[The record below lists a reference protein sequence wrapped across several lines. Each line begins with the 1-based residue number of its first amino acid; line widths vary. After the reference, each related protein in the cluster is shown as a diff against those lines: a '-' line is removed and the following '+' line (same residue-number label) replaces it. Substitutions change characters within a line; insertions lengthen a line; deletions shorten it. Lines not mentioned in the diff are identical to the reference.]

1 MQNLITEKN
10 TFGMSPAQHESIVR
24 RWLENF
30 HLAVRDG
37 IQLNDL
43 FLPECYWRD
52 TLGLSWELRTFS
64 GKDTVAR
71 NLSASAT
78 MAGMTNIRVDTPS
91 SSPQIVVR
99 AGIKTLE
106 TFFSYDTDVAR
117 CRGIFRLCADPER
130 PGDWLCW
137 TFFTAAVELIGFEEQ
152 IDRNRPI
159 GQSYSRDFRGP
170 NWLDKRI
177 NASTY
182 IDRDPT
188 ALVVGGGQAGLSI
201 AARLTQLGVDTLIID
216 KNKRIGDNWRN
227 RYHALTLHNQLQV
240 NHLPYLPFPPT
251 WPTYIPKD
259 MLALWFESYAAV
271 MELNFWT
278 RSELTS
284 ADYDSNQGLW
294 KANVKQS
301 DGAIRTLSPRHIIM
315 ATGVSGIPNL
325 PKIDTLDHFR
335 GPVLHSSQYR
345 DGDDWS
351 DKQAIVIGCGNSGH
365 DISQD
370 LFSSGAHVT
379 MVQRSPSLVVDIE
392 PSAQFPYKLYDEDRS
407 TDECDFITT
416 SMPLPLT
423 RRAHQHFTKQ
433 AREADQQLLDG
444 LNKIGFKLD
453 FGEDDTG
460 WQFKYLTRGGGYYF
474 NVGCSNLLVEGKV
487 DLVQFDDIN
496 RFEHDGMIMADGR
509 KVEADLIV
517 LATGYKP
524 QEHLVSHLFGDEV
537 AERVGPIWGYGSG
550 LELRNM
556 YCQTRQPGLWFI
568 AGSFAQCRINS
579 KYLALQIKAIEEG
592 LTRPQKST
600 ST

>member
-1 MQNLITEKN
+1 M
-10 TFGMSPAQHESIVR
+10 
-24 RWLENF
+24 
-30 HLAVRDG
+30 
-37 IQLNDL
+37 L
-43 FLPECYWRD
+43 F
-52 TLGLSWELRTFS
+52 
-64 GKDTVAR
+64 
-71 NLSASAT
+71 
-78 MAGMTNIRVDTPS
+78 
-91 SSPQIVVR
+91 
-99 AGIKTLE
+99 
-106 TFFSYDTDVAR
+106 
-117 CRGIFRLCADPER
+117 
-130 PGDWLCW
+130 
-137 TFFTAAVELIGFEEQ
+137 
-152 IDRNRPI
+152 
-159 GQSYSRDFRGP
+159 
-170 NWLDKRI
+170 
-177 NASTY
+177 
-182 IDRDPT
+182 
-188 ALVVGGGQAGLSI
+188 
-201 AARLTQLGVDTLIID
+201 
-216 KNKRIGDNWRN
+216 
-227 RYHALTLHNQLQV
+227 
-240 NHLPYLPFPPT
+240 
-251 WPTYIPKD
+251 
-259 MLALWFESYAAV
+259 
-271 MELNFWT
+271 
-278 RSELTS
+278 RS
-284 ADYDSNQGLW
+284 
-294 KANVKQS
+294 
-301 DGAIRTLSPRHIIM
+301 
-315 ATGVSGIPNL
+315 
-325 PKIDTLDHFR
+325 
-335 GPVLHSSQYR
+335 
-345 DGDDWS
+345 
-351 DKQAIVIGCGNSGH
+351 H